1 MNAKEAARRQKVI
14 KDTPMGLTEILQSG
28 LLQELDPEQED
39 LLKTLICIGIHK
51 LGVEP

>member
-14 KDTPMGLTEILQSG
+14 KDTLEGLTEILQSG

>member
-1 MNAKEAARRQKVI
+1 MDAKEAARRQKVI
-14 KDTPMGLTEILQSG
+14 KQTLAGLTEILESG
-28 LLQELDPEQED
+28 LLQELDPDEED

>member
-1 MNAKEAARRQKVI
+1 MDAKEAARRQKVI
-14 KDTPMGLTEILQSG
+14 KDTLQGLTEILQSG

>member
-14 KDTPMGLTEILQSG
+14 KDTLEGLTEILQSG
-28 LLQELDPEQED
+28 LLQELDPDEEE
-39 LLKTLICIGIHK
+39 LLRKLICIGFHK